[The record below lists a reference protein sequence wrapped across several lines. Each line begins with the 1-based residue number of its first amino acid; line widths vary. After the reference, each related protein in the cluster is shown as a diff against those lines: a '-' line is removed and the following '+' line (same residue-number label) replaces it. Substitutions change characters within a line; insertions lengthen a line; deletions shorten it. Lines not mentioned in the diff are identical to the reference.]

1 MQKFCLAL
9 DLKKEEAAITAYE
22 KYHTQVWPEVIES
35 IVASGITQME
45 IYRIETRLIMIIEA
59 TDEFSFAQKSAM
71 DATNTK
77 VQAWETLMN
86 EFQQPL
92 SSAHPDEKWIL
103 MNKIFDLEKYL

>member
-9 DLKKEEAAITAYE
+9 DLKKEEAAIAAYE

-35 IVASGITQME
+35 ILVSGITQME
-45 IYRIETRLIMIIEA
+45 IYRIETRLVMVVEA
-59 TDEFSFAQKSAM
+59 TDEFSFAKKNAM
-71 DATNTK
+71 DASNTK

-92 SSAHPDEKWIL
+92 PSAHADEKWIL
-103 MNKIFDLEKYL
+103 MYKIFDLEKYL